1 MTERR
6 SNKYWQQQEE
16 KNVIDPLLDKLNIPK
31 NDRHYSDRPDVW
43 ISLDGKKIGIEI
55 TQIKLRKNLETQAAL
70 YKLFEE
76 YNKHLATITKDTY
89 QIEVMFL
96 DVDYP
101 KDIKLLKHKEL
112 IFKEID
118 GFIPGH
124 TPNPKRKFIE
134 YASFY
139 PSPNCDT
146 FTSEVVVLESEILK
160 IEDLLEC
167 IAKKENKLNNYKS
180 EHHYDEYWLVVNF
193 PFIEQ
198 TDFRRFEAPRIDS
211 AYNRIYLVEIGAY
224 KQVK

>member
-1 MTERR
+1 MIEKH
-6 SNKYWQQQEE
+6 NNQYWQQKEE
-16 KNVIDPLLDKLNIPK
+16 KFIIDPLLDRLNIPK

-76 YNKHLATITKDTY
+76 YNKHFATITKDTY
-89 QIEVMFL
+89 QIYVTFF

-101 KDIKLLKHKEL
+101 NDVKLSKHNEE

-118 GFIPGH
+118 SFIPGH
-124 TPNPKRKFIE
+124 TPDPKRKFIE
-134 YASFY
+134 HASFY

-146 FTSEVVVLESEILK
+146 FTSEVVVLESEYLK
-160 IEDLLEC
+160 IEDLLAC
-167 IAKKENKLNNYKS
+167 IAKKENKLINYKS

-198 TDFRRFEAPRIDS
+198 TDFRRFKAPIIDS
-211 AYNRIYLVEIGAY
+211 AYNRIYLVEIGSY
-224 KQVK
+224 KRIK